1 MHSPMLFKKI
11 QIPGAV
17 YAVDSVLVN
26 AGMFRNSVTVTGP
39 SGPSVTEGA
48 AAGESVE
55 LEEDV
60 GEAEAAA
67 VAVAVGEMEGVDV
80 EDFATIRRDG
90 GLANFRKNL

>member
-1 MHSPMLFKKI
+1 MHSPMPFEKN

-39 SGPSVTEGA
+39 SVTEGA
-48 AAGESVE
+48 AAGESME

-60 GEAEAAA
+60 VVAEAAA
-67 VAVAVGEMEGVDV
+67 VAVAVGEMEGEDV
-80 EDFATIRRDG
+80 EDFAMIRRDG